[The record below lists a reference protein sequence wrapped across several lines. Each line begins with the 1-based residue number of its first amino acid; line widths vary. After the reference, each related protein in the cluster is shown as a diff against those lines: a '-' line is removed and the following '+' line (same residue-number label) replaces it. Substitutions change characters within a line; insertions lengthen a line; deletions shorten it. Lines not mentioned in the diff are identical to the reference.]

1 MNIILSSPLIITMT
15 AFFFLFL
22 SSLAEKF
29 LKCQSCLDHHTVIIM
44 GENSKDENY
53 FPVNAVILK
62 NISTRFIKQCNYY
75 IGSASLK
82 H

>member
-1 MNIILSSPLIITMT
+1 MT

-29 LKCQSCLDHHTVIIM
+29 LKSQSCLNQPTVIMM

-62 NISTRFIKQCNYY
+62 NISTRFVKQYNYY